1 MATTISGSDSVNTG
15 LVDETDDAETEPDD
29 ALSDEAALELG
40 HETFKLSAER
50 ENENRLS
57 FIDNIKFGRIGGPEQ
72 WPKDILDLRTADG
85 KPCLSINRIPA
96 MIHQVIND
104 TRQNKPAIAVKPVD
118 SGADRH
124 TAEIMSG
131 LIRHIENISNADA
144 AYDTAVDNSA
154 SGGFGYFRYVIADT
168 HDDSF
173 DQDIKIERIADP
185 LTVYGDPYSM
195 GVDSTDWNDGFIV
208 QLIPLKTF
216 KKRWKGKTASDFDE
230 ASYRTLG
237 DPWRVGEEVLVCEW
251 WHREEV
257 EREIVKLSNGWVVE
271 AEKYDECVKVPD
283 PVTGAEIETYPER
296 EMCAA
301 MGGTEE
307 KRKLARSYKVTQRFM
322 TGVEI
327 LETNA
332 HPGRYIP
339 IVPVYGEEVVV
350 EGKRIFRSL
359 FQDAKDPQRNF
370 NYWRSK
376 ASEAAA
382 LGSFNPFIG
391 PESAFTG
398 TDAAKW
404 GTINRKAHAYV
415 SYPDKD
421 ENGQPIQPPTRQG
434 YTGPDAAAL
443 QEAASASDDIKSTS
457 GIYDASLGQ
466 RSNETS
472 GRAINARKV
481 EGDTGTFHFADNLS
495 RGIRCLGVGLV
506 DLIPHVYTPGR
517 IVRVLGID
525 GVEHHVELGEKQ
537 VGAPGA
543 TPAGPGGPV
552 AAPGMPGGMQGLPT
566 GAPMPQQA
574 PAPPSDD
581 DKPDYGA
588 IYDLGLGKYDVV
600 VSAGPGYTTRRQEA
614 ADQMMQFLQA
624 FPAAAPIIGD
634 LFADSL
640 DWPKASEIAA
650 RLRKML
656 PPQLQDDKGAASQI
670 PPQVQAQIEQGKH
683 LIEQLMAALKDC
695 QAQLQ
700 AAEGDN
706 KTEEMKAA
714 NDRLKIEV
722 EKLQAAND
730 AYQAQTDRMKAETER
745 GQAMMTAFSASVA
758 QPTFPQARSQQPMGA
773 PR

>member
-1 MATTISGSDSVNTG
+1 MAITTASGSDSVSTG
-15 LVDETDDAETEPDD
+15 IVDEKPAEDETEPDD
-29 ALSDEAALELG
+29 ADALDDGKEK
-40 HETFKLSAER
+40 FKLSADR
-50 ENENRLS
+50 ESDNRTN
-57 FIDNIKFGRIGGPEQ
+57 FVDNIRFGRIGGEEQ
-72 WPKDILDLRTADG
+72 WPPEIRTARTAEG

-195 GVDSTDWNDGFIV
+195 SVDSSDWNDAFV
-208 QLIPLKTF
+208 VELVPLKTF
-216 KKRWKGKTASDFDE
+216 KKRWKGKKPSDWDE
-230 ASYRTLG
+230 ASYRSLG

-251 WHREEV
+251 WHRDEI
-257 EREIVKLSNGWVVE
+257 EREIVLLSNGWVIE
-271 AEKYDECVKVPD
+271 AEEYDAVEKVAD
-283 PVTGAEIETYPER
+283 PVTGIETDTYPER
-296 EMCAA
+296 DMCAA
-301 MGGTEE
+301 MGGTEV
-307 KRKLARSYKVTQRFM
+307 KRKLAKSFKVTQRFM

-327 LETNA
+327 LEKNA
-332 HPGRYIP
+332 WPGRYIP

-350 EGKRIFRSL
+350 EGKRVFRSL

-382 LGSFNPFIG
+382 LGSMNPFIG

-398 TDAAKW
+398 TDSAKW
-404 GTINRKAHAYV
+404 ATINRTPHPYV

-421 ENGQPIQPPTRQG
+421 ENGAPIQPPQRQG
-434 YTGPDAAAL
+434 YSGPDAAAL

-472 GRAINARKV
+472 GRAINARKI

-495 RGIRCLGVGLV
+495 RGIRCLGIGLV

-517 IVRVLGID
+517 IVRVLGVD
-525 GVEHHVELGEKQ
+525 GVEHHVQIGEKQ
-537 VGAPGA
+537 PGPGVPPQGAQ
-543 TPAGPGGPV
+543 AGPGQAPMGDQA
-552 AAPGMPGGMQGLPT
+552 AAPGLGIPQALPLQT
-566 GAPMPQQA
+566 P
-574 PAPPSDD
+574 PAQPRDD

-624 FPAAAPIIGD
+624 FPQAAPIIGD

-656 PPQLQDDKGAASQI
+656 PPQLQDDKGGQGQI
-670 PPQVQAQIEQGKH
+670 PPQVQAQIAQGKQ
-683 LIEQLMAALKDC
+683 LIDHLMAALKDC

-700 AAEGDN
+700 AAQGDTQN
-706 KTEEMKAA
+706 EQVKLA
-714 NDRLKIEV
+714 NDRLSIQVDQFNAE
-722 EKLQAAND
+722 
-730 AYQAQTDRMKAETER
+730 TDRMDAETKR
-745 GQAMMTAFSASVA
+745 GAEMVKAFTAPAI
-758 QPTFPQARSQQPMGA
+758 QPQLSQPRAQPMGA